1 MLLKSLTILV
11 LIIVMSD
18 AALAQV
24 AVRGETVYTM
34 AGPPIKDG
42 VVVITDGKIVEVG
55 PASTVRIPDGHRTLA
70 ATVVTP
76 GLIDAHTVVGLTGY
90 MNQDQDQDQLERSA
104 PIQPELRAIDA
115 YNPQERLVQWLR
127 EFGITTIHTGHA
139 PGLPLSGQ
147 TMIAKT
153 TGKTV
158 EEAVRVPTAMLAV
171 TLGNA
176 AAGKTKAK

>member
-1 MLLKSLTILV
+1 MLVQIM
-11 LIIVMSD
+11 VMMD

-34 AGPPIKDG
+34 AGEPIKDG
-42 VVVITDGKIVEVG
+42 VVVITGGKIVEVG
-55 PASTVRIPDGHRTLA
+55 PASAVQIPEGHRTLTA
-70 ATVVTP
+70 KVVTP

-90 MNQDQDQDQLERSA
+90 MNQDQDQDQLERSG
-104 PIQPELRAIDA
+104 PIHPELRAIDA

-147 TMIAKT
+147 TMIVRDFDT
-153 TGKTV
+153 
-158 EEAVRVPTAMLAV
+158 EAVESPVSSQNALMALPGYWRPVTACSEN
-171 TLGNA
+171 G
-176 AAGKTKAK
+176 